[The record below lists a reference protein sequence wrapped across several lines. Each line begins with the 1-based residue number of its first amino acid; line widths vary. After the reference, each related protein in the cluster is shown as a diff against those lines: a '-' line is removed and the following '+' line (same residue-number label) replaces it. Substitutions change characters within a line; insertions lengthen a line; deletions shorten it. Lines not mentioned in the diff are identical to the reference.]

1 MDGRVLG
8 AVLGES
14 TSVPL
19 LVVSRHDEHLAIVNA
34 TLRQAGHAVHCQ
46 RLNCLD
52 ELGTSLAGNPPEL
65 ILFFTGRS
73 DLELPAVV
81 AAARTCAPTP
91 PILLVQE
98 RVDERAI
105 AAALEAGARDVV
117 SLTHRH
123 RFTAVAEREL
133 QAHRLRLALEGVLS
147 SASEYKQELRNL
159 MNGTSEA
166 IADVQEGIV
175 VAANPAFAEL
185 FGPIPAAELAGQP
198 IMDLFHDSEQTIIKG
213 ALVACLKDRWHDE
226 ALRVTTKTATGQ
238 NQATALRLARITL
251 DGQPAVRLSVP
262 RERAADRS
270 SVELLE
276 QAVSK
281 DPSTGLLLR
290 HHFLAQLQARLQ
302 QPLTSGIRALA
313 YIRPDHFARVH
324 HDVGLLGTEALL
336 MRLAEL
342 LGDLT
347 QPNDLYGRFGG
358 TIFVA
363 ALERGTVTDA
373 EAWAEQ
379 LCRAVAARVF
389 EVDAQT
395 TSLTV
400 TIGLCEIPAGESDVA
415 ALIGEA
421 ERACRNGRDQGGNRV
436 TLSDTASATQKLRQL
451 DALWVPRLREAL
463 VQNRLRLVHQPVVA
477 LHEEAHGLLDTRV
490 QMVTDAGDIVRPGDF
505 IPAAERAGMI
515 RNIDRWVVAA
525 SLSFCAARQPRMVFV
540 KLSRDSV
547 VDNGLLDWLRARLAS
562 GRARPE
568 QLCFQVG
575 EDVATQHLRET
586 QHLARGLAEIGTAFA
601 VDQLGTG
608 RHSLQVL
615 EVVPMQ
621 FAKIDGSLMQ
631 GLHRDDTLQQKVSTL
646 VQQASARQ
654 IRTIAQRVENANTMA
669 VLWQLGVTYVQGHFA
684 ASHGVVLGEADQPKA
699 VG

>member
-1 MDGRVLG
+1 MGAILG
-8 AVLGES
+8 DS
-14 TSVPL
+14 TGVPL
-19 LVVSRHDEHLAIVNA
+19 LVVSRHDEHVAIVN
-34 TLRQAGHAVHCQ
+34 TILRRAGHAVHCR
-46 RLNCLD
+46 RLNSLD
-52 ELGTSLAGNPPEL
+52 ELGALLAGNAPEL
-65 ILFFTGRS
+65 ILFFAGRC

-81 AAARTCAPTP
+81 TAARTCAPTP

-123 RFTAVAEREL
+123 RFQAVAEREL

-147 SASEYKQELRNL
+147 TASEYKQELRKL
-159 MNGTSEA
+159 MDGASEA
-166 IADVQEGIV
+166 IAEVQEGIV
-175 VAANPAFAEL
+175 IAANPAFAEL
-185 FGPIPAAELAGQP
+185 FGSTPAAELAGQP
-198 IMDLFHDSEQTIIKG
+198 IMDLFHDSEQAIVKG
-213 ALVACLKDRWHDE
+213 ALVACLRDKWQDE
-226 ALRVTTKTATGQ
+226 ALRVTTTVVNGRSRA
-238 NQATALRLARITL
+238 ALLHLAKIKV

-262 RERAADRS
+262 RERPADRS

-290 HHFLAQLQARLQ
+290 HHFLTQLQAKLQ
-302 QPLTSGIRALA
+302 EPLAGGIRALA

-324 HDVGLLGTEALL
+324 KDVGLLGTEALL

-347 QPNDLYGRFGG
+347 QPTDLYGRFGG

-379 LCRAVAARVF
+379 LRRAVAARVF
-389 EVDAQT
+389 EVDAQST
-395 TSLTV
+395 WLTV
-400 TIGLCEIPAGESDVA
+400 TIGLCEIPAGEDNVA
-415 ALIGEA
+415 ALISEA
-421 ERACRNGRDQGGNRV
+421 EHACRNGRDQGGNRV
-436 TLSDTASATQKLRQL
+436 TLSDSASATQKVRQL
-451 DALWVPRLREAL
+451 DAIWVPRLREAL
-463 VQNRLRLVHQPVVA
+463 VENRLRLVHQPVIA
-477 LHEEAHGLLDTRV
+477 LHEEVHGLLDTRV
-490 QMVTDAGDIVRPGDF
+490 QMATEDGEIVRPGTF
-505 IPAAERAGMI
+505 IPAAERAGML

-547 VDNGLLDWLRARLAS
+547 VDRGLLDWLRARLQRS
-562 GRARPE
+562 PARPE

-575 EDVATQHLRET
+575 EDVVTQYLRET
-586 QHLARGLAEIGTAFA
+586 QDLARSLSEIGAAFA

-615 EVVPMQ
+615 ELVPMQ
-621 FAKIDGSLMQ
+621 YVKFDGSLMQ
-631 GLHRDDTLQQKVSTL
+631 GLHRDDDLQQKVGAL
-646 VQQASARQ
+646 VQEASARQ
-654 IRTIAQRVENANTMA
+654 IRTIAQRVENANTLA
-669 VLWQLGVTYVQGHFA
+669 VLWQLGVTHVQGHFA
-684 ASHGVVLGEADQPKA
+684 ANQGVVLGEAGQPQVA
-699 VG
+699 G